1 MKDKDKE
8 MLTEVLQRL
17 VETIILNLDS
27 VKVLNTMEGLDSIEI
42 KAKFSP
48 AYMESTFGIT
58 GKI

>member
-8 MLTEVLQRL
+8 MLTEILQRL

-27 VKVLNTMEGLDSIEI
+27 VEVLNTTEGLDLIEI
-42 KAKFSP
+42 KVKFSP